1 MKRLA
6 KPWLVTVCV
15 LMMLSNFVHADTAKD
30 PTIYS
35 AVVDYKTSIIT
46 ITGTDFVGADP
57 IFTKVTLGG
66 VQLTLA
72 QPAGNTQILANLP
85 KNSPAGTYPLV
96 VSNNAGGGVV
106 STPFSLTIQNG
117 NGNGGGTSTS
127 STTNIVILR
136 VVPDYVQNKLSIVG
150 TNFQGQTGTDVPS
163 VTVAGILWP
172 PA

>member
-1 MKRLA
+1 
-6 KPWLVTVCV
+6 
-15 LMMLSNFVHADTAKD
+15 
-30 PTIYS
+30 
-35 AVVDYKTSIIT
+35 
-46 ITGTDFVGADP
+46 
-57 IFTKVTLGG
+57 
-66 VQLTLA
+66 
-72 QPAGNTQILANLP
+72 LANLP

-127 STTNIVILR
+127 STTNLVILR

-163 VTVAGILWP
+163 VTLAGILWP
-172 PA
+172 PASTTQNTLDVPVNLTSYPPGIFLLVVTNTSSSAANEVQGGA